1 MQVYSYAV
9 SYTHLDVYKR
19 QKQTDASVDKFIN
32 SLKDETERED
42 CYKIIKIMKSVTKEE
57 PKMWGP
63 SIIGFGSYHYKYTSG
78 REGDMCIA
86 GFSPRKQNLTI
97 YLMPGFE
104 AQQSL
109 LKKLGKYKTSK
120 VCLYI
125 KSLEDVDVKV
135 LKELIE
141 KSVKGV
147 KKHIQINKKTPV
159 NIYQG

>member
-1 MQVYSYAV
+1 MAENK
-9 SYTHLDVYKR
+9 T
-19 QKQTDASVDKFIN
+19 KQTNASVDMFIN

-42 CYKIIKIMKSVTKEE
+42 CYTIIKIMKSITKEE

-63 SIIGFGSYHYKYTSG
+63 SIIGFGTYHYKYASG

-104 AQQSL
+104 IQQSQ

-125 KSLEDVDVKV
+125 KSLKDVDVKI
-135 LKELIE
+135 LKEMISI
-141 KSVKGV
+141 SVKET
-147 KKHIQINKKTPV
+147 KKLYPDK
-159 NIYQG
+159 

>member
-1 MQVYSYAV
+1 MAENK
-9 SYTHLDVYKR
+9 T
-19 QKQTDASVDKFIN
+19 KQTKASVDKFIDAI
-32 SLKDETERED
+32 KDESIQSD

-63 SIIGFGSYHYKYTSG
+63 SIIGFGSYHYKYASG

-104 AQQSL
+104 TQQDY

-125 KSLEDVDVKV
+125 KSLDDIDEKV
-135 LKELIE
+135 LKDMISQ
-141 KSVKGV
+141 SVREMKNF
-147 KKHIQINKKTPV
+147 ILINKKP
-159 NIYQG
+159 

>member
-1 MQVYSYAV
+1 MAENK
-9 SYTHLDVYKR
+9 T
-19 QKQTDASVDKFIN
+19 KQTNASVDMFIN

-42 CYKIIKIMKSVTKEE
+42 CYKIIKIMKSITKEE

-63 SIIGFGSYHYKYTSG
+63 SIIGFGTYHYKYASG

-104 AQQSL
+104 IQQSQ

-125 KSLEDVDVKV
+125 KSLKDVDVKI
-135 LKELIE
+135 LKEMISI
-141 KSVKGV
+141 SVKET
-147 KKHIQINKKTPV
+147 KKLYPDK
-159 NIYQG
+159 